1 VELSDH
7 GSANFD
13 FLYGVL
19 HAANYM
25 GIDELI
31 DLGCTAMADGMRGK
45 TPEQIRETFNIDG
58 ARGQGQEA
66 ECLGFSW
73 DH

>member
-1 VELSDH
+1 
-7 GSANFD
+7 
-13 FLYGVL
+13 
-19 HAANYM
+19 
-25 GIDELI
+25 
-31 DLGCTAMADGMRGK
+31 MRGK